1 MGPSVKYISAE
12 IPNMCYIFG
21 NVEFQDIKYYI
32 PIILKT
38 KNDEF
43 IRINDKVMSS
53 SMPRSSPS
61 PFPPIMCS
69 CLLHFFQTSF
79 VPGFPPIPIVPLV
92 SVVPGES
99 SFCLCVFIL
108 LCSSWCSLH
117 RLVPG
122 HLCAKAG
129 AACGPVGWTTKTTQQ
144 QKEYSTWLVASPG
157 IGKM

>member
-53 SMPRSSPS
+53 FMPRSSPS

-69 CLLHFFQTSF
+69 CHFFSN
-79 VPGFPPIPIVPLV
+79 
-92 SVVPGES
+92 E
-99 SFCLCVFIL
+99 LCSRFSTRSHCSTHPCCSRWIL
-108 LCSSWCSLH
+108 LLSVCVCSFMFQ
-117 RLVPG
+117 LVFP
-122 HLCAKAG
+122 A
-129 AACGPVGWTTKTTQQ
+129 PVGARASMCQSHSSLWSCRMNHKNHTTTKRIQHMAGGF
-144 QKEYSTWLVASPG
+144 TWHW
-157 IGKM
+157 